1 LAVGLTILH
10 VTQANE
16 AGVGRYVAD
25 LLPEQVAR
33 GWNVAVACPVVG
45 LLPGDVG
52 PLAQEAQAAGAR
64 HVLWPAR
71 RPPGRETVVEIRRLK
86 SILEAEAPDVVH
98 LHASK
103 AGLAGRLLLRGRVP
117 TVFQPH
123 AWSFEAARGALH
135 SASVVWERFAA
146 RWTDL
151 VVCVSE
157 GERER
162 AEAAGVEA
170 HWAVVP
176 NGVDLEQFPPASEAD
191 RAAARERL
199 GLGAGPIVVCVG
211 RLSRQKGQDVLLD
224 AWPEISRTVDGARLA
239 LVGSGPEEQAL
250 RGAAPPGVLFAGE
263 RTDVGDW
270 YAAADVVTFPSRW
283 EGMALTLLEA
293 MARERSVVATDVAG
307 VREALGVEAGA
318 VVAVE
323 QPEPLAAAIVGRLL
337 EPERAAA
344 EGRSARARA
353 ERSYDLRRT
362 VRAVADL
369 YGNMLTARGLAQ

>member
-1 LAVGLTILH
+1 M
-10 VTQANE
+10 
-16 AGVGRYVAD
+16 
-25 LLPEQVAR
+25 
-33 GWNVAVACPVVG
+33 
-45 LLPGDVG
+45 
-52 PLAQEAQAAGAR
+52 
-64 HVLWPAR
+64 
-71 RPPGRETVVEIRRLK
+71 
-86 SILEAEAPDVVH
+86 
-98 LHASK
+98 
-103 AGLAGRLLLRGRVP
+103 
-117 TVFQPH
+117 FQPH
-123 AWSFEAARGALH
+123 AWSFEAARGAAR
-135 SASVVWERFAA
+135 SASVVWERVAA

-170 HWAVVP
+170 QWAVVP
-176 NGVDLEQFPPASEAD
+176 NGVDLERFPPASEED

-224 AWPEISRTVDGARLA
+224 AWPEIARTVEGARLA

-250 RGAAPPGVLFAGE
+250 RGTAPPGVLFAGE

-307 VREALGVEAGA
+307 AREALGVGAGA
-318 VVAVE
+318 IVAVE
-323 QPEPLAAAIVGRLL
+323 RPESLAAAIVERLL

-344 EGRSARARA
+344 EGRTARARA
-353 ERSYDLRRT
+353 EQSHDLRRT

-369 YGNMLTARGLAQ
+369 YGGMLAARGLLSSTGSATP

>member
-1 LAVGLTILH
+1 MALGLKILH
-10 VTQANE
+10 VSQPNE
-16 AGVGRYVAD
+16 GGVARYVAD
-25 LLPEQVAR
+25 LLPEQIAR
-33 GWNVAVACPVVG
+33 GWSVAVACPVAG

-52 PLAQEAQAAGAR
+52 PLAEEAQAAGAR
-64 HVLWPAR
+64 HLLWPAR
-71 RPPGRETVVEIRRLK
+71 RPPGPETVAETRRLK
-86 SILEAEAPDVVH
+86 SIVAAEAPDVVH

-103 AGLAGRLLLRGRVP
+103 AGLVGRLLLRGRVP
-117 TVFQPH
+117 TAFQPH

-162 AEAAGVEA
+162 AEAAGVRA
-170 HWAVVP
+170 QWAVVP
-176 NGVDLEQFPPASEAD
+176 NGVDLERFPPASEGD

-199 GLGAGPIVVCVG
+199 GLGAGPIVLCVG
-211 RLSRQKGQDVLLD
+211 RLSRQKGQDVLLE
-224 AWPEISRTVDGARLA
+224 AWPEIARRVDGARLA
-239 LVGSGPEEQAL
+239 LVGSGPEERAL

-263 RTDVGDW
+263 RSDVGDW

-323 QPEPLAAAIVGRLL
+323 RPESLAAAIVERLL

-344 EGRSARARA
+344 EGRLARARV
-353 ERSYDLRRT
+353 ERSHDLRKT

-369 YGNMLTARGLAQ
+369 YGSMLAARRPAQ